1 MNKLCKVPHKRKF
14 HEAPCHKPDS
24 EKVIII
30 GNAIDSK
37 KLTTGKVEIAKLE
50 TELNNDKVLEKMKQ
64 YDNIQSFFLL

>member
-14 HEAPCHKPDS
+14 HEAPCHKPDR

-37 KLTTGKVEIAKLE
+37 KFNVGEVTKKLISLFSDLVEK
-50 TELNNDKVLEKMKQ
+50 N
-64 YDNIQSFFLL
+64 